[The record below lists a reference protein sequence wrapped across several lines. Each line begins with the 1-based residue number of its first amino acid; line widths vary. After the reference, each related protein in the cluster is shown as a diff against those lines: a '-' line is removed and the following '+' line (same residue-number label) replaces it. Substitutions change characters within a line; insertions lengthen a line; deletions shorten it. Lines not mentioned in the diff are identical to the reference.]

1 MVLVLDAGKFNRG
14 GASEVLFKIDTTN
27 VNDLANEPIVW
38 SLHLDSSRI
47 MCGDSLSRIQI
58 YDFWPKEGQK
68 KKKRS
73 LKRSL
78 QVDESE
84 AIQDSEPGINN
95 GNAERN
101 EVAAT
106 AWAI

>member
-14 GASEVLFKIDTTN
+14 IRAGAPDVLFKIDTTN

-38 SLHLDSSRI
+38 SLHLDNSRI

-58 YDFWPKEGQK
+58 YDFWPREGQDAAG
-68 KKKRS
+68 KKRS

-84 AIQDSEPGINN
+84 AIDSK
-95 GNAERN
+95 RDM
-101 EVAAT
+101 EV
-106 AWAI
+106 

>member
-14 GASEVLFKIDTTN
+14 HLTEVLFKIDTTN

-38 SLHLDSSRI
+38 SLHLDNSRI

-84 AIQDSEPGINN
+84 AIQ
-95 GNAERN
+95 NAM
-101 EVAAT
+101 
-106 AWAI
+106 WKC